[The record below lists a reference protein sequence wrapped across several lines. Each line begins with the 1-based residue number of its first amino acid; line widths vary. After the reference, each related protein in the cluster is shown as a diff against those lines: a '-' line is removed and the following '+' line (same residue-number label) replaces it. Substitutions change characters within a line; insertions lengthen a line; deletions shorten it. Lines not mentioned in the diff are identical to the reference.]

1 MLVVSISLLVPRQEF
16 LRGIRVCTL
25 TVNMKMINIRNDQQ
39 SRILDNVRQNDPV
52 IRKQDEVT
60 LDRGCKQ

>member
-1 MLVVSISLLVPRQEF
+1 M
-16 LRGIRVCTL
+16 CTL

-60 LDRGCKQ
+60 RVCGDVNSDIVLAERVRYDI